1 MRLVRSRVGSI
12 CVRVGGPFQSG
23 HGINE
28 VRLECLFQ
36 PRGRMESN
44 YTEEG
49 NVWQAQVARSDYAAR
64 KLKLNEGLWNI
75 LRKPSREVIV
85 HVPVHMDDGTLESF
99 TGFRVQHSID
109 RGPAKGGLRYG
120 MGVTLDETRALAS
133 WMTWKCAVVDIPFG
147 GSAGGV
153 QCDPDNMSRREIE
166 RLTRRYTSELFEVV
180 GPEKDV
186 WGPDINTNEQVM
198 GWIMDTYSMHV
209 RHTATAVVT
218 GKSIELGG
226 SQGRQQATGRGLMI
240 VCDEA
245 LKRLGMN
252 RERTRVIIQGFGN
265 VGANAARLM
274 QSAGYKI
281 VGVSRSVEAL
291 YNSAGIDI
299 AALWLHYERNQTF
312 EGYAGAEPTDPAEVP
327 FLDCEIFI
335 PAAVENQITSRN
347 AANLKARILC
357 EGANGPTTAEADSIL
372 ADKKIFVIP
381 DILANSG
388 GVTVSYFEWVQ
399 DRQGYFWL
407 ESEVNHQLGSLM
419 RAAFDAVLSYAE
431 THSVSNRIAAYMLAI
446 DRVAYTLRQRGIY
459 A

>member
-1 MRLVRSRVGSI
+1 MQAPIS
-12 CVRVGGPFQSG
+12 
-23 HGINE
+23 E
-28 VRLECLFQ
+28 
-36 PRGRMESN
+36 ES
-44 YTEEG
+44 
-49 NVWQAQVARSDYAAR
+49 NVWQAQVARSDFAAR
-64 KLKLNEGLWNI
+64 KLNLNPGFWNI

-85 HVPVHMDDGTLESF
+85 HIPVYMDDGTIESF

-120 MGVTLDETRALAS
+120 TGVTLDETRALAS

-153 QCDPDNMSRREIE
+153 VCDPDQLSKREIE
-166 RLTRRYTSELFEVV
+166 RLTRRYTAELVDVV

-186 WGPDINTNEQVM
+186 WGPDINTDEQIM

-226 SQGRQQATGRGLMI
+226 SQGRHAATGRGLMI
-240 VCDEA
+240 VCEEA

-252 RERTRVIIQGFGN
+252 RDETRVIIQGFGN
-265 VGANAARLM
+265 VGSNAARLM
-274 QSAGYKI
+274 HRAGYKI
-281 VGVSRSVEAL
+281 VGVSRSTGAL
-291 YNSAGIDI
+291 HNPTGIDVD
-299 AALWLHYERNQTF
+299 ALWAHFRSSGTF
-312 EGYAGAEPTDPAEVP
+312 EGFNGAEQADPAELP
-327 FLDCEIFI
+327 FLNCDVFI
-335 PAAVENQITSRN
+335 PAATENQITSRN
-347 AANLKARILC
+347 AANLKAKILC
-357 EGANGPTTAEADSIL
+357 EGANGPTTAEADAIL
-372 ADKKIFVIP
+372 ADKNIFVIP

-407 ESEVNHQLGSLM
+407 ESEVNQQLRNLM
-419 RAAFDAVLSYAE
+419 RAAFAAVLNYAE
-431 THSVSNRIAAYMLAI
+431 AHSVSNRIAAYMLAI